1 LHTLTGLPNI
11 LEKKKMMSL
20 LSNINLQKLKSGLS
34 KTRDKIVN
42 SINET
47 ISGKA
52 VIDEQTIDSIEEIL
66 ITSDLGYEIT
76 ERIIETVRSKLKS
89 DKDRS
94 ELNIINAVKD
104 ELALAM
110 KNGKADEMTVERAI
124 LADTKPYVILI
135 IGVNGVGKTTTI
147 GKLAYNFKSSGSK
160 VLVGAADTFRAAADE
175 QLDIWA
181 ERAGAD
187 ILQKKSGT
195 DPSSVAFDTIQE
207 AVKNNYDTVLIDTAG
222 RLHNKANLMSELG
235 KIKRAI
241 NKVLPDAPHDT
252 FLILD
257 GTVGQNALIQ
267 ADEFSKVTDIT
278 GLIITKLDGTAKG
291 GIVFQ
296 ICRELNIPVKY
307 IGVGESIDDLQL
319 FKPQEFVNAI
329 FVSNREI

>member
-1 LHTLTGLPNI
+1 
-11 LEKKKMMSL
+11 MMSL

-187 ILQKKSGT
+187 ILQKESGT
-195 DPSSVAFDTIQE
+195 DPSSVAFDTIQK